1 MPSTW
6 IKLDRNILSWGW
18 YTEPNTMRLFV
29 HLLLKANVK
38 DGKFRNMEVKR
49 GELVTSCQ
57 KLSDDLD
64 IKPHLIRTALSH
76 LKSTGEITIKTTSKF
91 SVISIPKYEEY
102 QGTSQTKSQTE
113 TQSGRKQNSNEP
125 QQYKNRRKRTVKK
138 DNKENQAPETVE
150 DKSEEKYIP
159 EVWEVDKPKEYWG
172 RFKTETEYYAYM
184 QSGGE

>member
-18 YTEPNTMRLFV
+18 YTEANTMRLFV

-38 DGKFRNMEVKR
+38 DGKFRNVEVKR

-57 KLSDDLD
+57 KLSDELD

-102 QGTSQTKSQTE
+102 QGNSQTKSQTE

-138 DNKENQAPETVE
+138 DNKEDQAPETAE
-150 DKSEEKYIP
+150 DKSEKYIP